1 MSKILVTGAN
11 GFIGQSLCKVL
22 AAKNKFVRGI
32 VRNKLPYNTNDNIEY
47 FSIGDINFETNW
59 MNLLSDIDCV
69 IHCAG
74 KAHFIEKK
82 NAISEQ
88 TYKSINLEGTKQL
101 AIQSAKAGV
110 KRMIFLSS
118 IKVNGENT
126 FDINSDQ
133 NFKKTF
139 KKIYTHDDIPD
150 PKDFYG
156 LSKWHAE
163 KELQKI
169 SSKTDMEVTIL
180 RLPIVYGIGVKGNLR
195 RLLNLVRSGV
205 PLPFSMIKNQRSMIG
220 LDNLIDLIL
229 ICTNHSA
236 AAGKTFLVSDGEDL
250 STPSLIRCMASS
262 IGRTARLFPLPI
274 SLLKATAYIFNK
286 QDEINKLVGSLKID
300 SSFTRETLNWY
311 PKTNV
316 SEGIKRMV
324 QSQSF

>member
-11 GFIGQSLCKVL
+11 GFIGQSLCKTL
-22 AAKNKFVRGI
+22 GAKNKLVRGI
-32 VRNKLPYNTNDNIEY
+32 VRNKLPYNINDNIEY
-47 FSIGDINFETNW
+47 FSIGDINFETDW
-59 MNLLSDIDCV
+59 MHLLSDVDCV

-74 KAHFIEKK
+74 KAHFIEK

-88 TYKSINLEGTKQL
+88 AYKSINLEGTKQL

-126 FDINSDQ
+126 FDIKSDQ
-133 NFKKTF
+133 NIKKGV
-139 KKIYTHDDIPD
+139 KKIFTHDDIPD

-163 KELQKI
+163 KELWKI
-169 SSKTDMEVTIL
+169 SSKTNMEVTIL
-180 RLPIVYGIGVKGNLR
+180 RLPLVYGIGVKGNLS

-220 LDNLIDLIL
+220 LDNLIDLIF

-262 IGRTARLFPLPI
+262 MGQTARLFPLPI
-274 SLLKATAYIFNK
+274 SLIKASAYIFNK

-300 SSFTRETLNWY
+300 SSFTRKILNWY